1 MKQLIAVI
9 SLALLISGCS
19 TTSTSHVQPGEEAAL
34 KEVQSV
40 YVQLFQSKN
49 TIVAQA
55 VQNVI
60 IEMLLTSNIRVVI
73 DSAKTDV
80 TVQGTITF
88 SEDAVASGG
97 AYIGQTAGGVYAS
110 GTSGHYVS
118 GITTRLVRNG
128 EIVGAATETQV
139 RTDLGIPDPPEV
151 MARKIG
157 TKIREM
163 LGR

>member
-1 MKQLIAVI
+1 MKQIIAVI
-9 SLALLISGCS
+9 SFALLISGCA
-19 TTSTSHVQPGEEAAL
+19 TTSTSQVQPGEEAAL

-40 YVQLFQSKN
+40 YIQLFQSKN
-49 TIVAQA
+49 TNVAQA

-60 IEMLLTSNIRVVI
+60 MEMLLTSNIRVVI
-73 DSAKTDV
+73 DSAKADV

-97 AYIGQTAGGVYAS
+97 AYIGQTAGGAYAS

-118 GITTRLVRNG
+118 GITARLVRNG

-139 RTDLGIPDPPEV
+139 RTDLWIPDPPEV

-157 TKIREM
+157 TEIREM